1 MMKKFESYIE
11 VESGVFFLVA
21 HMITIDEQAAF
32 AKHFGTL
39 GFARTE
45 DDGAARFLAL
55 HATGWFSK
63 CPESDKV
70 SPVAQLLAHLDNPIL
85 AFATVRAILP
95 PLTAARMSALTNLW
109 TSQQDDAT
117 SAHCVNNF
125 IHTLWRYIISLK
137 RHKTST
143 LQCFWKG
150 QKVLQLTTADYSL
163 RVGTVGQWPANVSI
177 NAHQELDSH
186 PRDTPPSDSYRLR
199 KACIRVLCISQ
210 DA

>member
-95 PLTAARMSALTNLW
+95 PLTAARMSALTNL
-109 TSQQDDAT
+109 
-117 SAHCVNNF
+117 
-125 IHTLWRYIISLK
+125 
-137 RHKTST
+137 
-143 LQCFWKG
+143 
-150 QKVLQLTTADYSL
+150 
-163 RVGTVGQWPANVSI
+163 
-177 NAHQELDSH
+177 
-186 PRDTPPSDSYRLR
+186 
-199 KACIRVLCISQ
+199 
-210 DA
+210 